1 MWLRQLSTVVTL
13 LFLAAA
19 ARAQTS
25 DLKQSFTCPD
35 PAKRTRLDV
44 HGDPLPEG
52 AVARLGTVRLRHGHL
67 HSGLAFSGDGKSIIA
82 SDYYGGV
89 HVWDA
94 ADGREIRQF
103 CESDYYCHGLAVSSD
118 GRTLAVALGN
128 LTVRL
133 FDPSSGREL
142 GSLPK
147 DREHLD
153 HIVFSNDGTL
163 LATSGGNW
171 PVRVY
176 DVATQK
182 LVHRVQFPDYVSS
195 LAFSPDGKVL
205 IGGGRKGV
213 SLRDVGR
220 GDEIR
225 RLKIDSESG
234 TSLYSAVAR
243 QAGTIAVW
251 GYDDASVRVFDAN
264 GEKELRRF
272 HPDDGPAKKSPDA
285 WGWGIRITARFS
297 PDGKTLAISRGPSRI
312 DLWDTASGKKLHSL
326 AADTANRASHLAFSP
341 DGTKLASTGS
351 DNWGGDNTVRVWDV
365 VNGKELQPR
374 DGHGSPIS
382 SITMSPTGD
391 TVATAGRDGAVH
403 LWEGRSGKHLARL
416 DGHGGRWPHASFST
430 DGLRLITWGGYGSEG
445 ALRIW
450 SSIGKALG
458 RHTLPDANAY
468 WEAVSA
474 DGNTAASVTS
484 KLVQF
489 HDLAT
494 GKVTREFPDGHHRP
508 IALSPTGDQLVGHY
522 GTLINVADNKTLMEL
537 RGVYTHSNSVRFS
550 EDGRT
555 LVAAMIPQ
563 GPEKSSVSN
572 PPAEEVAVFDP
583 IAGRELRRFGMLGAE
598 YRAIHAI
605 ALSRD
610 GKMIAAVRNSEKK
623 PGEQVITLWETETG
637 AERGHFVG
645 HRGKTHALAISA
657 DGRLVVSG
665 GDDTAAIVW
674 DATQPRT
681 HDTSVRR
688 AATTADLAARFRHLT
703 GEHAE
708 LAYASMWAFIQ
719 SPKEAVRFLAVRTSL
734 FEATDVQKIQKWI
747 QDLDSSKY
755 AERERA
761 SQELALVLDESEE
774 HLKRARPTA
783 SSAEARSRID
793 LLLQGKRTGF
803 TGKKLQTLRVIEIF
817 ERIGTPG
824 TDAPT
829 RLAAVAVLKK
839 LAAGPGEARLT
850 REAMASVERIERR
863 AAMTR

>member
-1 MWLRQLSTVVTL
+1 MCLRQSITAAA
-13 LFLAAA
+13 LFVLAAG

-25 DLKQSFTCPD
+25 DLKSSFTCPD
-35 PAKRTRLDV
+35 PVKRTRVDL

-52 AVARLGTVRLRHGHL
+52 AVARLGSVRLRHGYL
-67 HSGLAFSGDGKSIIA
+67 HSGLAFSADGKSIIA
-82 SDYYGGV
+82 SDYYSGV

-94 ADGREIRQF
+94 GDGREIRQF
-103 CESDYYCHGLAVSSD
+103 CESDYYCHCLAVSPD

-153 HIVFSNDGTL
+153 YMVFSNDGTL

-182 LVHRVQFPDYVSS
+182 LLHRVQFPDYVSA
-195 LAFSPDGKVL
+195 LAFSPDGRVL

-213 SLRDVGR
+213 SLRDVAR
-220 GDEIR
+220 GDEVR
-225 RLKIDSESG
+225 RLKSDSESG
-234 TSLYSAVAR
+234 TALYSAVAR

-251 GYDDASVRVFDAN
+251 GYDDASVRLFDAN

-285 WGWGIRITARFS
+285 WGWGIRITARFAA
-297 PDGKTLAISRGPSRI
+297 DGKTLAISRGPSRI
-312 DLWDTASGKKLHSL
+312 DLFDTASGKKLHSL
-326 AADTANRASHLAFSP
+326 AADTANRASHMAFSP

-365 VNGKELQPR
+365 VNGKEIQPR
-374 DGHGSPIS
+374 AGHGSPIS

-416 DGHGGRWPHASFST
+416 DGHGGRWPQASFST

-450 SSIGKALG
+450 NSTGKALR
-458 RHTLPDANAY
+458 RHNLQEPSAY
-468 WEAVSA
+468 WDTVSE
-474 DGNTAASVTS
+474 DGNTAASVS
-484 KLVQF
+484 SMQVRF

-494 GKVTREFPDGHHRP
+494 GKVTREFPDGNHRP
-508 IALSPTGDQLVGHY
+508 IALSPTGDKLLGIY
-522 GTLINVADNKTLMEL
+522 GTLINVADNKTLMEA
-537 RGVYTHSNSVRFS
+537 RGVYTHSNCVRFS
-550 EDGRT
+550 ADGRT

-563 GPEKSSVSN
+563 GPEKSFVSN

-583 IAGRELRRFGMLGAE
+583 IAGRELRRFGMLGE
-598 YRAIHAI
+598 KYRAIHAI
-605 ALSRD
+605 TLSRD
-610 GKMIAAVRNSEKK
+610 GKMIAAVRNSENN

-688 AATTADLAARFRHLT
+688 AATTADLAARFKHLT

-708 LAYASMWAFIQ
+708 LAYAAMWAFIHT
-719 SPKEAVRFLAVRTSL
+719 PKEAVGFLADQTRL
-734 FEATDVQKIQKWI
+734 FEATDVQKIGKWI

-774 HLKRARPTA
+774 HLKKARLTA
-783 SSAEARSRID
+783 SSAEARRRID
-793 LLLQGKRTGF
+793 LLLQAKRTGF
-803 TGKKLQTLRVIEIF
+803 TGKKLQTFRVIEIL
-817 ERIGTPG
+817 ERIGTPEA
-824 TDAPT
+824 DAPT
-829 RLAAVAVLKK
+829 RLAVANLLKK
-839 LAAGPGEARLT
+839 LAAGPAQARMT

-863 AAMTR
+863 AAMSR